1 MERRGRGTLLQDL
14 RTRLVALVK
23 QRRSQGMGLVAVFLG
38 VGGAALGEAGGL
50 QLAPEQ
56 VPDVRAQLRL
66 SKSRAKGIAAH
77 IRSSGKRRQAQ
88 RDAR

>member
-1 MERRGRGTLLQDL
+1 MNRPTRSKKSGSPPPPALSSKQPEAAS
-14 RTRLVALVK
+14 RTE
-23 QRRSQGMGLVAVFLG
+23 S
-38 VGGAALGEAGGL
+38 
-50 QLAPEQ
+50 P
-56 VPDVRAQLRL
+56 PDVRAQLRL